1 MFHVFIQCSD
11 VPKNLNS
18 SMIVD
23 IVLLYGMQIALRV
36 LTLERLR
43 VTGI

>member
-1 MFHVFIQCSD
+1 
-11 VPKNLNS
+11 
-18 SMIVD
+18 MIVD

-43 VTGI
+43 VTGIWFLPTISALNQTYGQRE